1 MLLDISLNGYK
12 FQKSHKNIE
21 LRFQNPERYRKLA
34 VTKQLIDDGVDPAN
48 FKAEG
53 GLSLNAYKTFNDI
66 LDAKQSAVEEV
77 CRSPQSNSI
86 SSELLNS
93 KSLKE
98 KRNVLVL
105 LVDFDDK
112 PREISREKFEEK
124 LFSTKNDPPLS
135 VREYYQEVS
144 SGNFDID
151 GEVHGW
157 YRADHDYCYYSD
169 DLCQNSISWTL
180 PHSKLLVKEVLNK
193 AKGDVDFNKFA
204 ANGKLSTLIVVF
216 AGIGGDDK
224 FYSDCTNSESKHCFN
239 LYPHHAKLDEPVEL
253 EAGVTVD
260 SYILMHELPIDDV
273 GGYCHEIGHNL
284 GLPDLY
290 ISDHSSTVVG
300 RWCLMALGDRNGD
313 GKSPSHLNPWCKIHL
328 GWAKPTVVT
337 GKLNNYT
344 IPNEPESPQTIYR
357 IDIENSEGEEYF
369 LVENR
374 QKTGFDSALPG
385 SGLLIWHVN
394 ESKSVGHFPNNDPE
408 NFFLTL
414 KQADGLNDLETRIK
428 PDEKPPITET
438 EWEGDPGDAYPGN
451 TENRKFDH
459 YTNPSSKS
467 YSGKASCVSVI
478 SISDPKPSMEAVIGV
493 ECKGIPAQ
501 TQEPGH
507 LGDGDASIYAEGYR
521 CGYKTG
527 YNQAVQEFKRK

>member
-1 MLLDISLNGYK
+1 MLLDISLNGLK
-12 FQKSHKNIE
+12 FQKSPKNIE

-34 VTKQLIDDGVDPAN
+34 VTKQLIADGVDPAN
-48 FKAEG
+48 FKAKG

-77 CRSPQSNSI
+77 SRSPESNSI
-86 SSELLNS
+86 SSELLTS
-93 KSLKE
+93 KSITE

-105 LVDFDDK
+105 LVEFNDK
-112 PREISREKFEEK
+112 PSESSREKFEEK
-124 LFSTKNDPPLS
+124 LFSTGNNPPMS
-135 VREYYQEVS
+135 VREYYKEVS

-157 YRADHDYCYYSD
+157 YMAEHDYCYYSD

-180 PHSKLLVKEVLNK
+180 PHSKLLVEEVLNK
-193 AKGDVDFNKFA
+193 AQGDVDFSKFA
-204 ANGKLSTLIVVF
+204 VNGKLSTLIVVF
-216 AGIGGDDK
+216 AGTGGDDK

-300 RWCLMALGDRNGD
+300 RWCLMAIGDRNGD
-313 GKSPSHLNPWCKIHL
+313 GRSPSHLNPWCKIHL
-328 GWAKPTVVT
+328 GWAKPKVVT

-357 IDIENSEGEEYF
+357 INIENSDGNEYF

-374 QKTGFDSALPG
+374 QKTGFDSDLPG

-459 YTNPSSKS
+459 NTNPSSKS
-467 YSGKASCVSVI
+467 YSGKASCVSVV
-478 SISDPKPSMEAVIGV
+478 SISDPKPAMEAVIGV
-493 ECKGIPAQ
+493 ECKGKLAQ
-501 TQEPGH
+501 SQEPGPE
-507 LGDGDASIYAEGYR
+507 GDGYASVYAEGYK

-527 YNQAVQEFKRK
+527 YIQAVQEFKRK